1 MKKNYAFMA
10 VFLFLATVLASG
22 YLPAQAAALKPVNF
36 GDVMPDF
43 TLPAVQGGEVVL
55 SALKGKN
62 VLIIFPRG
70 RVGDHWCQI
79 CHYQYAEMADLEKTQ
94 QIRKK
99 YNLEILFVLPYDKA
113 TVEHWVSILPEQ
125 LAVIES
131 WKNPSAED
139 MKDPATVSWME
150 RSRRLFPKKFAM
162 TKENSQAPFPILIDA
177 ERTLSEGLQ
186 LFTLFW
192 DRSYVEQNIATV
204 FLLDKEGVVRFK
216 YFSQNTVDRPD
227 AAFLLKFIERML

>member
-1 MKKNYAFMA
+1 MKKIGFKQ
-10 VFLFLATVLASG
+10 FLLLVLAVICQV
-22 YLPAQAAALKPVNF
+22 LLTAQTAPLKPVNF
-36 GDVMPDF
+36 GDAMPDF
-43 TLPAVQGGEVVL
+43 TLPSVQGADITL

-62 VLIIFPRG
+62 ILLIFPRG

-79 CHYQYAEMADLEKTQ
+79 CHYQYAELADLEKTQ

-113 TVEHWVSILPEQ
+113 TVEHWVNIFPEQ
-125 LAVIES
+125 MAVIEE
-131 WKNPSAED
+131 WKNPTVEAQ
-139 MKDPATVSWME
+139 KDPPTVRWME
-150 RSRRLFPKKFAM
+150 TTRRLFPKKFAIS
-162 TKENSQAPFPILIDA
+162 KENIPVPFPILIDA
-177 ERTLSEGLQ
+177 ERKLSEGLQ

-204 FLLDKEGVVRFK
+204 FLLDGQGQVRFK

>member
-1 MKKNYAFMA
+1 MKKFGFKQ
-10 VFLFLATVLASG
+10 FLLLVLAVICQV
-22 YLPAQAAALKPVNF
+22 LLTAQTAPLKPVNF
-36 GDVMPDF
+36 GDAMPDF
-43 TLPAVQGGEVVL
+43 TLPSVQGADITL

-62 VLIIFPRG
+62 ILLIFPRG

-79 CHYQYAEMADLEKTQ
+79 CHYQYAELADLEKTQ

-113 TVEHWVSILPEQ
+113 TVEHWVNIFPKQ
-125 LAVIES
+125 MAVIEE
-131 WKNPSAED
+131 WKNPTVEAQ
-139 MKDPATVSWME
+139 KDPATARWME
-150 RSRRLFPKKFAM
+150 TTRRLFPKKFAIS
-162 TKENSQAPFPILIDA
+162 KENIPVPFPILIDA
-177 ERTLSEGLQ
+177 ERKLSEGLQ

-204 FLLDKEGVVRFK
+204 FLLDGQGQVRFK